1 MPIERAPA
9 KPLPPTYQPPG
20 GTPYRVGENESWGSV
35 AAKAGIDALALIE
48 FNFQT
53 RDPAEVNWYLR
64 RNVGCVLPTVD
75 GKNWRFSAKAQPGI
89 IYLPAPGQAV
99 PATQPSGIWYGL
111 GLKGGGHFFAIGKD
125 TIEAW
130 LVSYDTYED
139 NFFMN
144 VDGWR
149 MGPGLGGS
157 VGVVLVIVTSLA
169 RPEGLRGHMFGG
181 ADFEASLGG
190 RWSSVAKSLDK
201 LQPAMRVLK
210 GAKHVTKGAIKVAEW
225 EKTREAVKN
234 AASALGMKFD
244 AAEPQVNAFG
254 VPGAGIGAEISLF
267 YGWGTVQVHSISS
280 APPTS
285 TVGP

>member
-9 KPLPPTYQPPG
+9 RPLPQNHQPPG
-20 GTPYRVGENESWGSV
+20 GVPYRVGDNETWGSI
-35 AAKAGIDALALIE
+35 AATAQIDVFALIE

-53 RDPAEVNWYLR
+53 RNPAEVNWYLR
-64 RNVGCVLPTVD
+64 RNVGCVLPTAD

-89 IYLPAPGQAV
+89 IYLPPSPVVATPGA
-99 PATQPSGIWYGL
+99 QPSGIWYGL

-130 LVSYDTYED
+130 LVSYDRYED

-149 MGPGLGGS
+149 VGPGLGGS
-157 VGVVLVIVTSLA
+157 VGVVLVVVTSLNK
-169 RPEGLRGHMFGG
+169 PQQLNGHMFGG

-190 RWSSVAKSLDK
+190 RWSSVAKAVDK
-201 LQPAMRVLK
+201 LQPAMKVLK
-210 GAKHVTKGAIKVAEW
+210 GAKRVTKGAIKAAEW
-225 EKTREAVKN
+225 EKTRDAVK
-234 AASALGMKFD
+234 AAAGALGMKFD
-244 AAEPQVNAFG
+244 AAEPQVNAIG

-267 YGWGTVQVHSISS
+267 YGWGEVLVHSVSEG
-280 APPTS
+280 ANVAEP
-285 TVGP
+285 